1 MMRTR
6 TGRAAISAL
15 AISTMLTANACYGPF
30 NLTRTIYN
38 WNGKVQSWQE
48 IPAKWM
54 QELVFVALVLIPVYP
69 FALVIDALFFN
80 SVQFWTGE
88 NPIKVSEAP
97 DGEGRVVTA
106 GDTTI
111 TLSRPDTDG
120 RALVTYRRDG
130 RVFARATIL
139 AEDGRVSL
147 ADEAGGV
154 LWSAEADPSGSIRI
168 VDRDCRLVGTL
179 PLERAALASA
189 PTPSAVP
196 AGPLS

>member
-1 MMRTR
+1 MLRI
-6 TGRAAISAL
+6 RAYRAGVAAL
-15 AISTMLTANACYGPF
+15 AIGALLTTSACYGPF

-38 WNGKVQSWQE
+38 WNGKVQSFQD

-54 QELVFVALVLIPVYP
+54 QEVVFVALVLIPVYP

-97 DGEGRVVTA
+97 DGAGRIITA

-111 TLSRPDTDG
+111 TLSQPDADG
-120 RALVTYRRDG
+120 RVLVTYKRDG
-130 RVFARATIL
+130 RVFAQAGLRT
-139 AEDGRVSL
+139 EGGRIDL
-147 ADEAGGV
+147 TDAAGDA
-154 LWSAEADPSGSIRI
+154 LLSAEAGPAGTVQI
-168 VDRDCRLVGTL
+168 VDRDCRLIGTL
-179 PLERAALASA
+179 PAEPTALAA
-189 PTPSAVP
+189 GPSPSPAP